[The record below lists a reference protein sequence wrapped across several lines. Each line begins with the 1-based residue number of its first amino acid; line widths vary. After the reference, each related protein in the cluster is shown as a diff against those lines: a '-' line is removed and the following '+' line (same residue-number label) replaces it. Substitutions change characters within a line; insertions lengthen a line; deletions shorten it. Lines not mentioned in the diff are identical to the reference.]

1 MYKISK
7 KTIYLEYDGNN
18 TVIKTSTGDVNFK
31 GNVLKNVLNYNCIL
45 YGSSLNGRKKASQV
59 ALKSKYKLPVVVSE
73 KEKLLFFPIN
83 EEGKEIWVNYEMV
96 KDLKKEESKVKV
108 EFKNGYVKV
117 FNVKFT
123 IFNNMI
129 MKSSRL
135 WVIFLS

>member
-1 MYKISK
+1 MYKINK
-7 KTIYLEYDGNN
+7 RTIYLEYDGNN
-18 TVIKTSTGDVNFK
+18 TLIKTVNGEVNYK
-31 GNVLKNVLNYNCIL
+31 GNMVKKLLNYNCIL
-45 YGSSLNGRKKASQV
+45 YGSSLNGRKKASQI

-73 KEKLLFFPIN
+73 KDKLLFFPIN
-83 EEGKEIWVNYEMV
+83 EEGKEVWINYDMV
-96 KDLKKEESKVKV
+96 KDLKKEGLKVKV
-108 EFKNGYVKV
+108 EFKNGDIKI

>member
-1 MYKISK
+1 MYKINK
-7 KTIYLEYDGNN
+7 MTIYLEYDGNN
-18 TVIKTSTGDVNFK
+18 TIIKMENGEVNFK
-31 GNVLKNVLNYNCIL
+31 GNMVKKLLNYNCIL
-45 YGSSLNGRKKASQV
+45 YGSSLNGRKKASQM

-73 KEKLLFFPIN
+73 KDKLLFFPIN
-83 EEGKEIWVNYEMV
+83 EEGKEIWLNYDMV
-96 KDLKKEESKVKV
+96 KDLKKEGVKVRV
-108 EFKNGYVKV
+108 EFKNGDIKI